1 MTNAGLNVAV
11 LQNIIIDYLVL
22 PDDIEKIISGN
33 FSIYDMNTEALEAL
47 SQINFEY
54 FKENYKSTKNWKHL
68 CFYKIDFSQYKIPG
82 YTFLFTQHSQ
92 CLFDKSPKHARP
104 KKKRIDDVFF
114 GKNTQIAYQLQ
125 IKPKQIQVSMVVEYY
140 DEDLES

>member
-1 MTNAGLNVAV
+1 MGVTL
-11 LQNIIIDYLVL
+11 IDYLVL
-22 PDDIEKIISGN
+22 SDDIEKIISGN

-54 FKENYKSTKNWKHL
+54 FKENYKSTNNWKHI

-92 CLFDKSPKHARP
+92 CQFDKRPKHARP

-114 GKNTQIAYQLQ
+114 GKNTQIAYQKQ
-125 IKPKQIQVSMVVEYY
+125 INPKQIQISTIVEYY
-140 DEDLES
+140 D